1 MSTKQIRNIIQTVQD
16 REVIKL
22 APDLVVYIDGYPYLV
37 NNYVSSTPTI
47 VSFNDY
53 VTSFSAAYD
62 TDQFTPSCSI
72 TLVVPNSM
80 KYLFQAPGGNYLL
93 KTFSQLQ
100 VFVKGYYL
108 SSRGNSV
115 YRRVFK
121 GALDTITYNDN
132 GKTLDISITGQGIM
146 RFLELMQVDLSPA
159 IQTNSDSAAVPLVSK
174 LYNLNPYEQ
183 IKAFFS
189 ENDLLQGFQTAGTVQ
204 GQNINLL
211 KNSPFMSAVNSGYVA
226 KWQGILQDLDREVHL
241 FYPAPPNT
249 PNPNITLKNDP
260 HSTTQGGPNS
270 ASQFKK
276 YGTSLESDYANN
288 IYFSQMRMF
297 TPDFVFSPFSLLT
310 GRIVSRVESLRFII
324 DRIGLEGYQDVN
336 GTIIVKPPLY
346 NLDPTFLTDGAPLIA
361 PKDPYTDIFDSTNP
375 FIVYLSEIIS
385 EVETED
391 EKAVTRTRMMIKGA
405 PSQGVQ
411 LAMGDNLLPAAQYI
425 DIPKLAQFGLREAPP
440 QVAGWV
446 NYTDGPTLFATAINE
461 TVKANRAFRTY
472 TITIPLRP
480 ELKLGFP
487 LYIPHK
493 DMYGY
498 VKNISINYQVGG
510 TSTMTVVMDSLRKR
524 PMFPVTGTNPQGQ
537 QVTYYSDQPNLIY
550 LWSKVQSVSPTTS
563 SSNQTTST
571 APAQAVGKSQSL
583 PNPIPLTDQH
593 RAVISHRDHKV
604 KTLMQTKPDG
614 PEHCYQIAE
623 DNSTACA
630 AVLQQLTGTDLTQ
643 VQNSQAAAGNT
654 GKNLFSTQTA
664 VDNAYFV
671 LLQHGAMPYTDGKG
685 YEVLSPF
692 PWGRFVGLK
701 QAIQYFTQQGTLS
714 PQELSAIVDSPN
726 STPTSTSTVTA
737 TNTTGS
743 ALATTQAFLFSGGV
757 TTGTT
762 LSDQLQSALSEVSS
776 RVNDATSFELVYSSN
791 SDAGDSSL
799 TSNPQPDMTGSTT
812 ASTTNTTPS
821 QAAANV
827 FVSGMPS
834 APAPNITVTPG
845 SNP

>member
-1 MSTKQIRNIIQTVQD
+1 MGTTQIRNIIQTVQE
-16 REVIKL
+16 REIIKL
-22 APDLVVYIDGYPYLV
+22 APDLVVYIDGYPYLM
-37 NNYVSSTPTI
+37 NNYVSSSPTI
-47 VSFNDY
+47 VSINDY

-72 TLVVPNSM
+72 TLVVPNSL
-80 KYLFQAPGGNYLL
+80 KYLFQSPGGNYLL

-100 VFVKGYYL
+100 VFMKGYYL

-121 GALDTITYNDN
+121 GLVDTVTYNDN
-132 GKTLDISITGQGIM
+132 GKTLDISITGMGIM
-146 RFLELMQVDLSPA
+146 RFLELMQIDLSPA
-159 IQTNSDSAAVPLVSK
+159 IQTNSDSLAVPLVSK

-211 KNSPFMSAVNSGYVA
+211 KNSPFIGAVKAGYVA

-249 PNPNITLKNDP
+249 PNPNITLKSDP
-260 HSTTQGGPNS
+260 HYNTQGGPNS
-270 ASQFKK
+270 ASKSK
-276 YGTSLESDYANN
+276 SYGTSLESDYANN
-288 IYFSQMRMF
+288 VYFSQMRMF
-297 TPDFVFSPFSLLT
+297 HPDFTFSPFSLLT

-346 NLDPTFLTDGAPLIA
+346 NLDPTFLDDGATLTPS
-361 PKDPYTDIFDSTNP
+361 KDPYTDIMANSNP

-391 EKAVTRTRMMIKGA
+391 EKAIQRTRMMIKGA
-405 PSQGVQ
+405 PSQSMQ
-411 LAMGDNLLPAAQYI
+411 LPMGENLLPAAQYI

-440 QVAGWV
+440 MIASWV

-472 TITIPLRP
+472 TITIPSRP

-498 VKNISINYQVGG
+498 IKNISVNYQVGG
-510 TSTMTVVMDSLRKR
+510 VNTMTIVMDSLRKR
-524 PMFPVTGTNPQGQ
+524 PMFPITQTSPQGQ

-550 LWSKVQSVSPTTS
+550 LWSKVQASSSTTS
-563 SSNQTTST
+563 SSNQTTSAAAASAT
-571 APAQAVGKSQSL
+571 GKPQSL
-583 PNPIPLTDQH
+583 PTTVPLTDQQ
-593 RAVISHRDHKV
+593 RAVIAHRDKKV
-604 KTLMQTKPDG
+604 KTLMQTKPDDQ
-614 PEHCYQIAE
+614 EHCYQIAE
-623 DNSTACA
+623 DNATACA
-630 AVLQQLTGTDLTQ
+630 SVIQQLTGTDLTQ
-643 VQNSQAAAGNT
+643 VQNSQTAAGNT
-654 GKNLFSTQTA
+654 GQNLFATQTV

-685 YEVLSPF
+685 YELLSPF

-701 QAIQYFTQQGTLS
+701 QAIQYFTQQGTLTPS
-714 PQELSAIVDSPN
+714 ELSDITGSTN
-726 STPTSTSTVTA
+726 STPTVSSTG
-737 TNTTGS
+737 TTGA
-743 ALATTQAFLFSGGV
+743 ALATAQAFLFSGGV
-757 TTGTT
+757 STGTT
-762 LSDQLQSALSEVSS
+762 LSDQLQSSLASVSS
-776 RVNDATSFELVYSSN
+776 QVKDSTAFELVYSTN

-799 TSNPQPDMTGSTT
+799 TSNPQPDMSGSTT
-812 ASTTNTTPS
+812 AANNSTTPS
-821 QAAANV
+821 QNAANV
-827 FVSGMPS
+827 FVSGSS
-834 APAPNITVTPG
+834 AGSAGTTTPDTSSPG
-845 SNP
+845 SSLA